1 MVGKTF
7 GHYRIIEKLGGGG
20 MGVVYKA
27 EDTRLGRF
35 VALKFL
41 PPDLARDHQ
50 ALERFQREAR
60 AASALDHPHIC
71 AVYDIGEHEGQPFIV
86 MQYLEGQTLKHRIAA
101 KPFKLDELLDF
112 GVQLADALEAA
123 HAKGFVHRDI
133 KPANIFITERGQAKI
148 LDFGLAKLSS
158 QPKTAAQA
166 VGASK
171 MPTQA
176 AQEAFLT
183 SPGTALGTV
192 AYMSPEQALGEE
204 LDARTDL
211 FSFGLVLYEMASGRP
226 AFPGN
231 TSAAIFDSILHKA
244 PPSLLRLK
252 PDLPNDLERII
263 GKALEKDREMRYQSA
278 SEMRTDLKRLKRDT
292 DSGRSASVAAAVI
305 SPPRDESSA
314 NPVVAPAP
322 PPVVEPVTPSP
333 AKRAK
338 PRRGLVIAA
347 AAVVL
352 IGMIEAVFHF
362 RRTPAL
368 TARDSIVVADF
379 VNTTGEPVFDGTLK
393 EALTVQL
400 EQSPYLN
407 VLPESQV
414 REALRFMGRSPDERV
429 STEVAREICLREG
442 AKAMLAGSIASLG
455 SHYVIDLKAVNAQ
468 TGDSLAR
475 EQSEAESKEQVLKSL
490 DHAASS
496 LRRKLGESLGSV
508 QKFAMPLEKATTS
521 SLEALQA
528 FTLGQAEHQKID
540 DLKAIPYLKHAV
552 ELDPNFAMAYATL
565 GVAYSNQ
572 DDSAQASEYL
582 KKAFELKDRASER
595 EKLYISAHYYEMV
608 TGEQQRAIEVYESW
622 KETYPRDVT
631 PRENL
636 SNRYSEFGQFEKA
649 LSNANESL
657 RLNPKDVF
665 AYQNAESAY
674 EKLDR
679 FDEAKAIADQSIA
692 QHADS
697 FGVHEVLY
705 EIAFIR
711 GDAAGMQHEIAW
723 ATGKQNDLYM
733 LFVQGGADYAMGR
746 VHRGRETVARAIA
759 RAQQAGLKS
768 VAADARAGMSVGEAA
783 LGYLQEARD
792 GAAEALAVSPTRN
805 TRTAAAVTLA
815 LTGDTNRAQKLIDDL
830 AKESPLDTLLNNVA
844 LPSARAIIELQRKNP
859 NRAIA
864 VLEAAKPYG
873 VSDVGSIYVRG
884 EAYLQA
890 HDGANAAA
898 EFQKILDHRGVSPL
912 DAAYALARLGVGRA
926 LVLEGQTAKARA
938 TYQDFLAFW
947 KDADP
952 DIPVLKQA
960 KEEYEKLK

>member
-1 MVGKTF
+1 MIGNTF

-41 PPDLARDHQ
+41 PPDLANDRQ

-71 AVYDIGEHEGQPFIV
+71 SIYDVGEHEGKPFIV
-86 MQYLEGQTLKHRIAA
+86 MQYLEGQTLRHRIAS
-101 KPFKLDELLDF
+101 KPFKVDEILDF

-123 HAKGFVHRDI
+123 HAKGIVHRDI
-133 KPANIFITERGQAKI
+133 KPANIFVTARGQAKI
-148 LDFGLAKLSS
+148 LDFGLAKLAT
-158 QPKTAAQA
+158 QPKPVAEVA
-166 VGASK
+166 GASA
-171 MPTQA
+171 MPT
-176 AQEAFLT
+176 EGTREEHLT

-204 LDARTDL
+204 LDSRTDL
-211 FSFGLVLYEMASGRP
+211 FSFGLVLYEMATGRP
-226 AFPGN
+226 AFSGG

-244 PPSLLRLK
+244 PPSPLRLN
-252 PDLPNDLERII
+252 PDLPAELERII
-263 GKALEKDREMRYQSA
+263 GKALEKDRDMRYQNA

-292 DSGRSASVAAAVI
+292 EPGRSASVAAAVM
-305 SPPRDESSA
+305 SPTRDESSA
-314 NPVVAPAP
+314 KPVVAPTP
-322 PPVVEPVTPSP
+322 PPVLEPEAPSP
-333 AKRAK
+333 AKRAR

-347 AAVVL
+347 ASVVL
-352 IGMIEAVFHF
+352 IGMIVAVFHF

-368 TARDSIVVADF
+368 TERDSIVVADF

-407 VLPESQV
+407 VLPESRV
-414 REALRFMGRSPDERV
+414 REALRYMGRSPDDRL
-429 STEVAREICLREG
+429 STDVAREICLREG
-442 AKAMLAGSIASLG
+442 AKAMLTGSISSLG
-455 SHYVIDLKAVNAQ
+455 SHYVIDVRAVNAQ

-475 EQSEAESKEQVLKSL
+475 EQIEAESKEQVLKGL
-490 DHAASS
+490 DRAASS
-496 LRRKLGESLGSV
+496 IRRKLGESLGSV
-508 QKFAMPLEKATTS
+508 QKFAMPLEQATTS

-528 FTLGQAEHQKID
+528 FTQGQAEHQKIAD
-540 DLKAIPYLKHAV
+540 DKAIPHLKRAV

-622 KETYPRDVT
+622 KETYPRDCT
-631 PRENL
+631 PRDNL
-636 SNRYSEFGQFEKA
+636 SNRYTEFGQFEKA

-665 AYQNAESAY
+665 AYQNAEGAY
-674 EKLDR
+674 EKLAR
-679 FDEAKAIADQSIA
+679 YDEAKAIADQAIA

-697 FGVHEVLY
+697 FGIHEVLY

-711 GDAAGMQHEIAW
+711 GDAAGMQHEVAW
-723 ATGKQNDLYM
+723 ATGKQMDLYM
-733 LFVQGGADYAMGR
+733 LFAQGGADYAMGR
-746 VHRGRETVARAIA
+746 VHKGRETVARAIA
-759 RAQQAGLKS
+759 RAQQAGLKA

-792 GAAEALAVSPTRN
+792 GATEALAASPTRN

-815 LTGDTNRAQKLIDDL
+815 LTGDTNRAQKLIDGL
-830 AKESPLDTLLNNVA
+830 AKESPSDTLLNNVA
-844 LPSARAIIELQRKNP
+844 LPTARAIIELQRKQP
-859 NRAIA
+859 ARALTL
-864 VLEAAKPYG
+864 LEATRPYEF
-873 VSDVGSIYVRG
+873 SDGGSVYVRG
-884 EAYLQA
+884 AAYLQA

-898 EFQKILDHRGVSPL
+898 EFQKILDHRGVGPL

-960 KEEYEKLK
+960 KEEYAQLR